1 MDTNPDVQKM
11 SRLKRLVMGAGID
24 ALLLQLPE
32 NVCYTSDYW
41 PLLGLTFVLFPVEG
55 EPVLIHNNFETEAET
70 WIKDVRT
77 FPAESPHRVENG
89 FDNAIRIVKDVL
101 PDKRGLTI
109 GFEGSFNSVG
119 TGYLRYRANAVTP
132 SLEHQMKRAL
142 NGVRLVDASQL
153 MYEARMIKTREEYR
167 RLKLANEVS
176 AIGLETMYNG
186 LREGTTELELA
197 TLIERETVLNGTGLR
212 GAKHVM
218 ACAFVSSGRFT
229 ADTYGVCFGNRPRK
243 MRRGDFVMLE
253 FDVVVDGY
261 SSDMSRTY
269 VIGTPSEE
277 QWRMLEAVYEA
288 QTEAVKLERDGL
300 PARDICEH
308 ADGILAKRGYGSR
321 IKHYFGH
328 GVGVT
333 IWEPK
338 PYIHSASGD
347 ILMAG
352 MVHSAEPGVYVPH
365 VGGVRIEDN
374 VYLSDSGPVYLSSFM
389 PLQQ

>member
-1 MDTNPDVQKM
+1 MQKL
-11 SRLKRLVMGAGID
+11 SRLRRLISEAGID

-41 PLLGLTFVLFPVEG
+41 PLLGLTFVLFPAEG
-55 EPVLIHNNFETEAET
+55 EPILLHNNFETEPET
-70 WIKDVRT
+70 WIKDIRVFR
-77 FPAESPHRVENG
+77 AESPHRVENG
-89 FDNAIRIVKDVL
+89 FENAIKLVNKVL
-101 PDKRGLTI
+101 PEKRGFTI
-109 GFEGSFNSVG
+109 GYEGSFSSVG

-132 SLEHQMKRAL
+132 SLVHQMKHML
-142 NGVRLVDASQL
+142 NGVRLVDAGGL
-153 MYEARMIKTREEYR
+153 MYEARVIKTRDEYHK
-167 RLKLANEVS
+167 LKLANEVS

-186 LREGTTELELA
+186 LTEGTSELELA
-197 TLIERETVLNGTGLR
+197 TRIERETILNGTGLR

-229 ADTYGVCFGNRPRK
+229 AETYGVCFGNRPRK
-243 MRRGDFVMLE
+243 LRRGDFVMLE

-269 VIGTPSEE
+269 VVGTPSEA
-277 QWRMLEAVYEA
+277 QRRMLEAVYEA
-288 QTEAVKLERDGL
+288 QTEAVRLERDGL
-300 PARDICEH
+300 AARDVCRH
-308 ADGILAKRGYGSR
+308 ADSILTKKGYGNR

-333 IWEPK
+333 IWEPQ

-347 ILMAG
+347 VLKAG
-352 MVHSAEPGVYVPH
+352 MVHSAEPGVYVPG

-374 VYLSDSGPVYLSSFM
+374 VYISEKGPVYLSSFM